1 MDRAICPP
9 LILVTMLLKDKVTI
23 ITGATRGIGKA
34 IALRFAQ
41 EGSHIAFCGRSRGEQ
56 MTAVENEL
64 QALGVKAKG
73 YVADVSNLE
82 SCQQFVAQVLEDF
95 GHLDC
100 LINNAGIT
108 DDAAIKRMTEAQWD
122 NVLNNDLKS
131 VFFMTKSVQPAMWKQ
146 GFGSIVNISSVVGIG
161 GNLNQAN
168 YAAAKAGIIGFTKP
182 AVKEMGARN
191 IRINVVAPGFIM
203 TEMTG
208 EIPEQMKQYWQTR
221 IPLRRPG
228 TPNEV
233 ANACLYYASELGSY
247 NTGDV
252 MHLCGGMEDA

>member
-1 MDRAICPP
+1 
-9 LILVTMLLKDKVTI
+9 
-23 ITGATRGIGKA
+23 
-34 IALRFAQ
+34 
-41 EGSHIAFCGRSRGEQ
+41 

-131 VFFMTKSVQPAMWKQ
+131 VFFMTKSVQPSARWWA
-146 GFGSIVNISSVVGIG
+146 S
-161 GNLNQAN
+161 
-168 YAAAKAGIIGFTKP
+168 
-182 AVKEMGARN
+182 GA
-191 IRINVVAPGFIM
+191 
-203 TEMTG
+203 T
-208 EIPEQMKQYWQTR
+208 
-221 IPLRRPG
+221 
-228 TPNEV
+228 
-233 ANACLYYASELGSY
+233 
-247 NTGDV
+247 
-252 MHLCGGMEDA
+252 

>member
-1 MDRAICPP
+1 
-9 LILVTMLLKDKVTI
+9 MLLENKVAI
-23 ITGATRGIGKA
+23 ITGASRGIGRA

-41 EGSHIAFCGRSRGEQ
+41 EGCDIAFCGRTRGNNMIEVEKEL
-56 MTAVENEL
+56 TALDVR
-64 QALGVKAKG
+64 AKG
-73 YVADVSNLE
+73 YAVDVTGLE
-82 SCQQFVAQVLEDF
+82 KCQQFVAEVLNDF
-95 GHLDC
+95 GHLDI

-122 NVLNNDLKS
+122 NVITNDLKS
-131 VFFMTKSVQPAMWKQ
+131 VFCMTKSVQPTMWKQ

-161 GNLNQAN
+161 GNINQAN
-168 YAAAKAGIIGFTKP
+168 YAAAKAGIIGFTKT
-182 AVKEMGARN
+182 AVKELSSRN
-191 IRINVVAPGFIM
+191 IRMNVVAPGFIL

-208 EIPEQMKQYWQTR
+208 EIPEQLKAYWQTR

-228 TPNEV
+228 TPQEV

-247 NTGDV
+247 CTGDV

>member
-1 MDRAICPP
+1 
-9 LILVTMLLKDKVTI
+9 MLLKDKVAI
-23 ITGATRGIGKA
+23 ITGATRGIGRA
-34 IALRFAQ
+34 IALRFAE
-41 EGSHIAFCGRSRGEQ
+41 EGCNISFCGRSRNAQ
-56 MTAVENEL
+56 MESVEKEL
-64 QALGVKAKG
+64 EALGVKAKG
-73 YVADVSNLE
+73 YAVDVTNKQST
-82 SCQQFVAQVLEDF
+82 QQFVADTLKDF
-95 GHLDC
+95 GHIDI

-122 NVLNNDLKS
+122 NVINNDLKS
-131 VFFMTKSVQPAMWKQ
+131 VFLMTQAVQPSMWKQ

-161 GNLNQAN
+161 GNAGQAN
-168 YAAAKAGIIGFTKP
+168 YAAAKAGIIGFTKS
-182 AVKEMGARN
+182 AVKELGARN
-191 IRINVVAPGFIM
+191 IRMNVVAPGFIV

-208 EIPEQMKQYWQTR
+208 EIPEQMKTYWQTR

-228 TPNEV
+228 TPQEV

>member
-1 MDRAICPP
+1 
-9 LILVTMLLKDKVTI
+9 MLLKDKVAI
-23 ITGATRGIGKA
+23 ITGATRGIGRA

-41 EGSHIAFCGRSRGEQ
+41 EGCDIAFCGRSCNEN
-56 MTAVENEL
+56 MIAVEEEL
-64 QALGVKAKG
+64 NSLGVKAKG
-73 YVADVSNLE
+73 YVANVAKLDSA
-82 SCQQFVAQVLEDF
+82 QQFVAEVLKDF
-95 GHLDC
+95 GHLDI

-108 DDAAIKRMTEAQWD
+108 DDAAIKRMTEEQWD
-122 NVLNNDLKS
+122 RVIETDLKS
-131 VFFMTKSVQPAMWKQ
+131 VFCMTKAVQPSMWKQ
-146 GFGSIVNISSVVGIG
+146 GSGSIVNISSVVGIG
-161 GNLNQAN
+161 GNVNQAN
-168 YAAAKAGIIGFTKP
+168 YAAAKAGIIGFTKT

-191 IRINVVAPGFIM
+191 IRINVVAPGFIA

-208 EIPEQMKQYWQTR
+208 DVPEQLKTYWQTR

-228 TPNEV
+228 RPEEV

>member
-1 MDRAICPP
+1 
-9 LILVTMLLKDKVTI
+9 MLLKDKVAI
-23 ITGATRGIGKA
+23 ITGATRGIGRA
-34 IALRFAQ
+34 IAIRFAE
-41 EGSHIAFCGRSRGEQ
+41 EGCDIAFCGRSRNAQ
-56 MTAVENEL
+56 MEAVEQEL
-64 QALGVKAKG
+64 TALGVRAKG
-73 YVADVSNLE
+73 YAVNVADME
-82 SCQQFVAQVLEDF
+82 STKLFVADTLKDF
-95 GHLDC
+95 GHLDI

-122 NVLNNDLKS
+122 NVINNDLKS
-131 VFFMTKSVQPAMWKQ
+131 VFLMTQAVQPTMWKQ

-161 GNLNQAN
+161 GNAGQAN
-168 YAAAKAGIIGFTKP
+168 YAAAKAGIIGFTKS
-182 AVKEMGARN
+182 AVKELGARN
-191 IRINVVAPGFIM
+191 IRMNVVAPGFIV

-208 EIPEQMKQYWQTR
+208 DIPEQLKTYWQTR

-228 TPNEV
+228 TPQEV

>member
-1 MDRAICPP
+1 
-9 LILVTMLLKDKVTI
+9 MLLKDKVAI
-23 ITGATRGIGKA
+23 ITGATRGIGRA
-34 IALRFAQ
+34 IALRFAE
-41 EGSHIAFCGRSRGEQ
+41 EGCTISFCGRSRNAQ
-56 MTAVENEL
+56 MESVEKEL
-64 QALGVKAKG
+64 EALGVKAKG
-73 YVADVSNLE
+73 YAVDVANKQST
-82 SCQQFVAQVLEDF
+82 QQFVADTLQDF
-95 GHLDC
+95 DHIDI

-122 NVLNNDLKS
+122 NVINNDLKS
-131 VFFMTKSVQPAMWKQ
+131 VFLMTQAVQPSMWKQ

-161 GNLNQAN
+161 GNAGQAN
-168 YAAAKAGIIGFTKP
+168 YAAAKAGIIGFTKS
-182 AVKEMGARN
+182 AVKELGARN
-191 IRINVVAPGFIM
+191 IRMNVVAPGFIV

-208 EIPEQMKQYWQTR
+208 EIPEQMKTYWQTR

-228 TPNEV
+228 TPQEV

>member
-34 IALRFAQ
+34 IAVRFAQ

-108 DDAAIKRMTEAQWD
+108 DDA
-122 NVLNNDLKS
+122 
-131 VFFMTKSVQPAMWKQ
+131 MWKQ

-168 YAAAKAGIIGFTKP
+168 YAAAKAGIIGFTKT

>member
-1 MDRAICPP
+1 
-9 LILVTMLLKDKVTI
+9 MLLKDKVAI
-23 ITGATRGIGKA
+23 ITGATRGIGRA

-41 EGSHIAFCGRSRGEQ
+41 EGCDIAFCGRSRNEN
-56 MTAVENEL
+56 MIAVEEEL
-64 QALGVKAKG
+64 NSLGVKAKG
-73 YVADVSNLE
+73 YAANVAKLDSA
-82 SCQQFVAQVLEDF
+82 QQFVAEVLKDF
-95 GHLDC
+95 GHLDI

-108 DDAAIKRMTEAQWD
+108 DDAAIKRMTEEQWD
-122 NVLNNDLKS
+122 RVIETDLKS
-131 VFFMTKSVQPAMWKQ
+131 VFCMTKAVQPSMWKQ
-146 GFGSIVNISSVVGIG
+146 GSGSIVNISSVVGIG
-161 GNLNQAN
+161 GNVNQAN
-168 YAAAKAGIIGFTKP
+168 YAAAKAGIIGFTKT

-191 IRINVVAPGFIM
+191 IRINVVAPGFIA

-208 EIPEQMKQYWQTR
+208 DVPEQLKTYWQTR

-228 TPNEV
+228 RPGEV

>member
-1 MDRAICPP
+1 
-9 LILVTMLLKDKVTI
+9 MLLKDKVAI
-23 ITGATRGIGKA
+23 ITGATRGIGRA

-41 EGSHIAFCGRSRGEQ
+41 EGCDIAFCGRSRNEN
-56 MTAVENEL
+56 MIAVENEL
-64 QALGVKAKG
+64 NAMGVKARG
-73 YVADVSNLE
+73 YAANVADLE
-82 SCQQFVAQVLEDF
+82 SSQQFVAAVLNDF
-95 GHLDC
+95 GHIDI

-122 NVLNNDLKS
+122 NVVTNDLKS
-131 VFFMTKSVQPAMWKQ
+131 VFCMTKAVQPSMWKQ
-146 GFGSIVNISSVVGIG
+146 GSGSIVNISSVVGIG
-161 GNLNQAN
+161 GNVNQAN
-168 YAAAKAGIIGFTKP
+168 YAAAKAGIIGFTKT

-191 IRINVVAPGFIM
+191 IRINVVAPGFIA

-208 EIPEQMKQYWQTR
+208 DVPEQLKTYWQTR

-228 TPNEV
+228 RPEEV

-252 MHLCGGMEDA
+252 MHLCGGMVDA

>member
-1 MDRAICPP
+1 
-9 LILVTMLLKDKVTI
+9 MLLKDKVAI
-23 ITGATRGIGKA
+23 ITGATRGIGRA
-34 IALRFAQ
+34 IALRFAE
-41 EGSHIAFCGRSRGEQ
+41 EGCNISFCGRSRNAQ
-56 MTAVENEL
+56 MESVEKEL
-64 QALGVKAKG
+64 EALGVKAKG
-73 YVADVSNLE
+73 YAVDVANKQST
-82 SCQQFVAQVLEDF
+82 QQFVADTLQDF
-95 GHLDC
+95 SHIDI

-122 NVLNNDLKS
+122 NVINNDLKS
-131 VFFMTKSVQPAMWKQ
+131 VFLMTQAVQPSMWKQ

-161 GNLNQAN
+161 GNAGQAN
-168 YAAAKAGIIGFTKP
+168 YAAAKAGIIGFTKS
-182 AVKEMGARN
+182 AVKELGARN
-191 IRINVVAPGFIM
+191 IRMNVVAPGFIV

-208 EIPEQMKQYWQTR
+208 EIPEQMKTYWQTR

-228 TPNEV
+228 TPQEV

>member
-1 MDRAICPP
+1 
-9 LILVTMLLKDKVTI
+9 MLLKDKVAI
-23 ITGATRGIGKA
+23 ITGATRGIGRA

-41 EGSHIAFCGRSRGEQ
+41 EGCDIAFCGRSRNEN
-56 MTAVENEL
+56 MIDVEEEL
-64 QALGVKAKG
+64 NSLGVKAKG
-73 YVADVSNLE
+73 YAANVAKLDSA
-82 SCQQFVAQVLEDF
+82 QQFVAEVLKDF
-95 GHLDC
+95 GHLDI

-108 DDAAIKRMTEAQWD
+108 DDAAIKRMTEEQWD
-122 NVLNNDLKS
+122 RVIENDLKS
-131 VFFMTKSVQPAMWKQ
+131 VFCMTKAVQPSMWKQ
-146 GFGSIVNISSVVGIG
+146 GSGSIVNISSVVGIG
-161 GNLNQAN
+161 GNVNQAN
-168 YAAAKAGIIGFTKP
+168 YAAAKAGIIGFTKT

-191 IRINVVAPGFIM
+191 IRINVVAPGFIA

-208 EIPEQMKQYWQTR
+208 DVPEQLKTYWQTR

-228 TPNEV
+228 RPEEV

>member
-1 MDRAICPP
+1 
-9 LILVTMLLKDKVTI
+9 MLLKDKVAI
-23 ITGATRGIGKA
+23 ITGATRGIGRA

-41 EGSHIAFCGRSRGEQ
+41 EGCDIAFCGRSRNEN
-56 MTAVENEL
+56 MISVEEEL
-64 QALGVKAKG
+64 NSMGVKAKG
-73 YVADVSNLE
+73 YAANVAKLDSA
-82 SCQQFVAQVLEDF
+82 QQFVADVLKDF
-95 GHLDC
+95 GHLDI

-108 DDAAIKRMTEAQWD
+108 DDAAIKRMTEEQWD
-122 NVLNNDLKS
+122 RVIETDLKS
-131 VFFMTKSVQPAMWKQ
+131 VFCMTKAVQPSMWKQ
-146 GFGSIVNISSVVGIG
+146 GSGSIVNISSVVGIG
-161 GNLNQAN
+161 GNVNQAN
-168 YAAAKAGIIGFTKP
+168 YAAAKAGIIGFTKT

-191 IRINVVAPGFIM
+191 IRINVVAPGFIA

-208 EIPEQMKQYWQTR
+208 DVPEQLKTYWQTR

-228 TPNEV
+228 RPEEV

>member
-1 MDRAICPP
+1 
-9 LILVTMLLKDKVTI
+9 MLLKDKTAI
-23 ITGATRGIGKA
+23 ITGATRGIGRA

-41 EGSHIAFCGRSRGEQ
+41 EGCDIAFCGRSRNEN
-56 MTAVENEL
+56 MIAVEEEL
-64 QALGVKAKG
+64 NAMGIKARG
-73 YVADVSNLE
+73 YAANVADLE
-82 SCQQFVAQVLEDF
+82 SSQQFVAAVLNDF
-95 GHLDC
+95 GHIDI

-122 NVLNNDLKS
+122 NVISNDLKS
-131 VFFMTKSVQPAMWKQ
+131 VFCMTKAVQPSMWKQ
-146 GFGSIVNISSVVGIG
+146 GSGSIVNISSVVGIG
-161 GNLNQAN
+161 GNINQAN
-168 YAAAKAGIIGFTKP
+168 YAAAKAGIIGFTKT

-191 IRINVVAPGFIM
+191 IRINVVAPGFIA

-208 EIPEQMKQYWQTR
+208 DVPEQLKTYWQTR

-228 TPNEV
+228 RPEEV

>member
-1 MDRAICPP
+1 
-9 LILVTMLLKDKVTI
+9 MLLKDKVAI
-23 ITGATRGIGKA
+23 ITGATRGIGRA

-41 EGSHIAFCGRSRGEQ
+41 EGCDIAFCGRSRNEN
-56 MTAVENEL
+56 MIAVEEEL
-64 QALGVKAKG
+64 NSLGVKAKG
-73 YVADVSNLE
+73 YVADVAKLDSA
-82 SCQQFVAQVLEDF
+82 QQFVAEVLKDF
-95 GHLDC
+95 GHLDI

-108 DDAAIKRMTEAQWD
+108 DDAAIKRMTEEQWD
-122 NVLNNDLKS
+122 RVIENDLKS
-131 VFFMTKSVQPAMWKQ
+131 VFCMTKAVQPSMWKQ
-146 GFGSIVNISSVVGIG
+146 GSGSIVNISSVVGIG
-161 GNLNQAN
+161 GNVNQAN
-168 YAAAKAGIIGFTKP
+168 YAAAKAGIIGFTKT

-191 IRINVVAPGFIM
+191 IRINVVAPGFIA

-208 EIPEQMKQYWQTR
+208 DVPEQLKTYWQTR

-228 TPNEV
+228 RPEEV

>member
-1 MDRAICPP
+1 
-9 LILVTMLLKDKVTI
+9 MLLKDKVAI
-23 ITGATRGIGKA
+23 ITGATRGIGRA

-41 EGSHIAFCGRSRGEQ
+41 EGCDIAFCGRSRNEN
-56 MTAVENEL
+56 MIAVEEEL
-64 QALGVKAKG
+64 SSLGVKAKG
-73 YVADVSNLE
+73 YAANVAKLDSA
-82 SCQQFVAQVLEDF
+82 QQFVAEVLKDF
-95 GHLDC
+95 GHLDI

-108 DDAAIKRMTEAQWD
+108 DDAAIKRMTEEQWD
-122 NVLNNDLKS
+122 RVIETDLKS
-131 VFFMTKSVQPAMWKQ
+131 VFCMTKAVQPSMWKQ
-146 GFGSIVNISSVVGIG
+146 GSGSIVNISSVVGIG
-161 GNLNQAN
+161 GNVNQAN
-168 YAAAKAGIIGFTKP
+168 YAAAKAGIIGFTKT

-191 IRINVVAPGFIM
+191 IRINVVAPGFIA

-208 EIPEQMKQYWQTR
+208 DVPEQLKTYWQTR

-228 TPNEV
+228 RPEEV